1 MLQLIDI
8 RTLCFASSAAVLSLA
23 LVMTYH
29 QGRRRTYPGF
39 THWVASAWCAAF
51 GTGLLGLRGLAPD
64 SLTVVGANLA
74 LYSSTAL
81 VATGL
86 LAFTGGRVR
95 TGRYVALVLLASGL
109 NLTFLYLHPSF
120 QVRVVLYSLVTA
132 GLLLR
137 AAHLAWRPLAAVLGE
152 DHALVRTVLLL
163 LGLVYLVRGGTNL
176 LHPPASENL
185 LTPALSQVVALAT
198 FLTAQA
204 CVYAG
209 LLAVNAQR
217 VERDLKAAIE
227 ECKVLR
233 GILPI
238 CATCKKIR
246 DGQGAWNQM
255 EAYIRQHSE
264 AEFTHG
270 ICPDCLEAFRER
282 GGAPS

>member
-1 MLQLIDI
+1 MLRLIDI

-23 LVMTYH
+23 VVMTYVRR
-29 QGRRRTYPGF
+29 RRRTYPGF
-39 THWVASAWCAAF
+39 GHWVLSAWCAAL

-64 SLTVVGANLA
+64 GLTVVGANLA
-74 LYSSTAL
+74 LYASTAL

-86 LAFTGGRVR
+86 LAFTGGPVR
-95 TGRYVALVLLASGL
+95 PGRYAGLVLAAAAL
-109 NLTFLYLHPSF
+109 NAAFLYLHPSF
-120 QVRVVLYSLVTA
+120 RVRVVLYSLVTA

-137 AAHLAWRPLAAVLGE
+137 AAYLAWRPLKAVLGE

-163 LGLVYLVRGGTNL
+163 LGSIYLLRAGSNL
-176 LHPPASENL
+176 LHPPASESL
-185 LTPALSQVVALAT
+185 LAPALSQVAALTT

-209 LLAVNAQR
+209 LLVVNAQR
-217 VERDLKAAIE
+217 VERDLKAAVQ

-238 CATCKKIR
+238 CASCKKIR
-246 DGQGAWNQM
+246 DGQGTWNPM
-255 EAYIRQHSE
+255 EAYLHEHSG

-270 ICPDCLEAFRER
+270 ICPDCAEAFRQR
-282 GGAPS
+282 GGFPA